1 MYIRKRVKRK
11 KRIKSKKINRN
22 VDFYD
27 VLFDV
32 LFSIYIVGQ
41 GKKFS
46 QVEKNE
52 NYKRKG
58 EGEGK

>member
-1 MYIRKRVKRK
+1 MNGGGGILKRKERIESWSFMYIRKRVKRK

-32 LFSIYIVGQ
+32 LFSIYIVG
-41 GKKFS
+41 
-46 QVEKNE
+46 
-52 NYKRKG
+52 
-58 EGEGK
+58 